1 LVLAE
6 VTFTDGSTFKFSA
19 DAYSGNPTLFFVRVA
34 LLGRRQRSPWK
45 PGSTRSNLLKECPGS
60 GEIDGID
67 TLDPVRKSYVKGTI
81 GEIVL
86 RSVTLYRISPD
97 DKNLSVLYGNP
108 PLLTDSNSQ
117 RGSDNPLGKVLL
129 KEARPINS

>member
-1 LVLAE
+1 V
-6 VTFTDGSTFKFSA
+6 
-19 DAYSGNPTLFFVRVA
+19 YSENPTLFFVRVA
-34 LLGRRQRSPWK
+34 LIGRRQRSPWK

-86 RSVTLYRISPD
+86 RSVTLHE
-97 DKNLSVLYGNP
+97 SVLITETLQCYTENP
-108 PLLTDSNSQ
+108 HYSLIPIHSE
-117 RGSDNPLGKVLL
+117 VLITL
-129 KEARPINS
+129 SAKFF